1 MNALEQAKVIV
12 SQLGRNNLLAI
23 SGGRVTY
30 RETGITLPVS
40 YGYSVT
46 IDLENDLYIVR
57 RVFKRGGKVTIKGEV
72 KGVYCD
78 DLGEI
83 AYQAHAYKSY
93 EFPKIAPSTGFKNPF
108 KSPEYLEWRTRR
120 GLEVA

>member
-1 MNALEQAKVIV
+1 MNETTNNGGAKVNALEQAKVIV
-12 SQLGRNNLLAI
+12 SQLGRNNLFAI
-23 SGGRVTY
+23 SGGRVIY

-78 DLGEI
+78 QLGEI
-83 AYQAHAYKSY
+83 AYQAHAYNSY
-93 EFPKIAPSTGFKNPF
+93 EFP
-108 KSPEYLEWRTRR
+108 RQ
-120 GLEVA
+120 LEVA

>member
-1 MNALEQAKVIV
+1 MNETTNNGGAKVNALEQAKVIV
-12 SQLGRNNLLAI
+12 SQLGRNNLFAI
-23 SGGRVTY
+23 SGGRVIY

-78 DLGEI
+78 QLGEL

-93 EFPKIAPSTGFKNPF
+93 DFPRRSSAPLQTFPIQ
-108 KSPEYLEWRTRR
+108 
-120 GLEVA
+120 LEVA

>member
-1 MNALEQAKVIV
+1 MNETTNNGGQKVNALEQAKVIV

-83 AYQAHAYKSY
+83 AYQAHAYNSY
-93 EFPKIAPSTGFKNPF
+93 EFPSLKNSPRTIQLEIA
-108 KSPEYLEWRTRR
+108 
-120 GLEVA
+120 

>member
-1 MNALEQAKVIV
+1 MNETTNNGGQKVNYDQQATALEQAKVIV

-78 DLGEI
+78 QLGEI

-93 EFPKIAPSTGFKNPF
+93 EFP
-108 KSPEYLEWRTRR
+108 RQ
-120 GLEVA
+120 LEVA